1 MKKSLLGLLLL
12 LIFLTTYSPNFNFT
26 SNYNLNIKKIEIKNN
41 SILKSDE
48 IIEKVN
54 YLYKKNLFFLD
65 NNEIKKNLN
74 QFEFIE
80 SFSLKKKYPNILKI
94 FIVEKKPIAILINK
108 KEKFYISDKGGLINF
123 TNAEIFLDLPTVFG
137 NGKYFYN
144 LYNDLQSIQFPIEI
158 IKSFYF
164 FESGR
169 WDLSMH
175 DDKVIKLPV
184 KNYLMSLKNYMELKN
199 NVNFNNHKIFDY
211 RIKDQLILN

>member
-80 SFSLKKKYPNILKI
+80 SFSLKKNIRT
-94 FIVEKKPIAILINK
+94 F
-108 KEKFYISDKGGLINF
+108 
-123 TNAEIFLDLPTVFG
+123 
-137 NGKYFYN
+137 
-144 LYNDLQSIQFPIEI
+144 
-158 IKSFYF
+158 
-164 FESGR
+164 
-169 WDLSMH
+169 
-175 DDKVIKLPV
+175 
-184 KNYLMSLKNYMELKN
+184 
-199 NVNFNNHKIFDY
+199 
-211 RIKDQLILN
+211 